1 MQTIQLYIEGQR
13 VDMFKDE
20 SVSLTQS
27 IQNIRDIAKIFTD
40 FSKTFTLPA
49 SKTNNKIFKHYYNF
63 HIQNGFDARTKKNA
77 TIELNHL
84 PFRDGK
90 IKLEG
95 VDLKNGV
102 PYAYRITFFGS
113 TVTLKDLLGEDKLNA
128 LNSLNTLNETYSPTE
143 IESGLKR
150 NPSTNDVVVP
160 LITHTKR
167 LFYDSTTGHSHDT
180 QYTGNLYYDS
190 GVGAGHEHGVAWS
203 ELKYALRVHKIV
215 EAIQS
220 RYGIT
225 FSDDF
230 FADTNERYYNLFMW
244 LHRKKGDVISG
255 TQIESY
261 SKLVDGW
268 TTSYDDI
275 LDMINPSTA
284 YIQSFVPV
292 ENIRNFEL
300 TLIRVTSEPYDIQI
314 FRNGIEVYSES
325 SITATT
331 RVIDVSPYAQANS
344 YYTVVLNYSTSITF
358 ANITWFLRYVEPI
371 GDVITVEY
379 STGSFSV
386 ATVFEFIITE
396 QIPDIKV
403 IDFLTGLFK
412 MFNLTA
418 YVEKNTGIIKVL
430 PLNEFYANYNSYDIS
445 KYIVSDSSSVNVS
458 LPYREISFSYEDTNT
473 FLAKTHDQL
482 FGLEWAKTE
491 YTQVPDDGSQIDGE
505 LYDVKLPFSH
515 LKYERLY
522 DLNDST
528 LTTIQWGW
536 FADDNQ
542 DAYIGKPLLFYPV
555 LNAIQD
561 NGVAE
566 GISFVDAVDSDGT
579 YTSHK
584 EITESIVMPS
594 NAVSF
599 ANDVNTANINFKA
612 EQNEY
617 RFNTYTNTL
626 FKEYYQNY
634 IISVFN
640 EKNRLTK
647 VTAYLPLRI
656 LLNYTLADRFIIN
669 GNSYKINSINTNLE
683 TGKSEL
689 ELLND
694 L

>member
-1 MQTIQLYIEGQR
+1 MQTIELYIEGQR

-27 IQNIRDIAKIFTD
+27 IQNVRDISKIFTD
-40 FSKTFTLPA
+40 FSRTFNLPA

-63 HIQNGFDARTKKNA
+63 SIENGFDGRTKKDA
-77 TIELNHL
+77 LIQLNHL

-95 VDLKNGV
+95 VDLKNNV
-102 PYAYRITFFGS
+102 PYTYKITFFGS
-113 TVTLKDLLGEDKLNA
+113 TVTLKDLVGEDKLNA

-143 IESGLKR
+143 IEAGLKR
-150 NPSTNDVVVP
+150 DPSTNDVVVP

-167 LFYDSTTGHSHDT
+167 LFYDSVSHNSNN
-180 QYTGNLYYDS
+180 GNLYYHT
-190 GVGAGHEHGVAWS
+190 GGGTNLHGVAWS
-203 ELKYALRVHKIV
+203 ELKYALRVHNII
-215 EAIQS
+215 EAIQT

-230 FADTNERYYNLFMW
+230 FVDTNDRYHKLFMW

-255 TQIESY
+255 TQIETY

-268 TTSYDDI
+268 TPAFGSV
-275 LDMINPSTA
+275 LDMINSSTA
-284 YIQSFVPV
+284 YIQNFVPTEYIDV
-292 ENIRNFEL
+292 FEL
-300 TLIRVTSEPYDIQI
+300 RLERVTSAPYGVQI
-314 FRNGIEVYSES
+314 FRNGVEVYSES
-325 SITATT
+325 DITATT
-331 RVIDVSPYAQANS
+331 RAIDLIPYAQANAE
-344 YYTVVLNYSTSITF
+344 YTVVLNYSASITF
-358 ANITWFLRYVEPI
+358 TNIKWTLDYTDPDPLEPPTS
-371 GDVITVEY
+371 DVY
-379 STGSFSV
+379 STGTFSV

-418 YVEKNTGIIKVL
+418 YIERNTNIIKVL

-458 LPYREISFSYEDTNT
+458 LPYREVSFSYEDTNT

-482 FGLEWAKTE
+482 FSQEWAKAEYVRTE
-491 YTQVPDDGSQIDGE
+491 ADSEDLPIQGKIDGE
-505 LYDVKLPFSH
+505 LYDIKLPFSH
-515 LKYERLY
+515 MQYERLY
-522 DLNDST
+522 DVADET

-536 FADDNQ
+536 FVDNNQ
-542 DAYIGKPLLFYPV
+542 DSYIGKPLLFYPV

-566 GISFVDAVDSDGT
+566 EISFVDAVDTDGT
-579 YTSHK
+579 YSSHL
-584 EITESIVMPS
+584 EITGSIVMPS

-599 ANDVNTANINFKA
+599 VDNVNTANINFKA

-617 RFNTYTNTL
+617 RFSTYTNTL
-626 FKEYYQNY
+626 FKEYYQDY
-634 IISVFN
+634 IVSVFN

-647 VTAYLPLRI
+647 VTVYLPLSI
-656 LLNYTLADRFIIN
+656 LLNYTLADRFVIN
-669 GNSYKINSINTNLE
+669 
-683 TGKSEL
+683 
-689 ELLND
+689 
-694 L
+694 

>member
-1 MQTIQLYIEGQR
+1 MQNIQLYIEGQR
-13 VDMFKDE
+13 LELFKDE

-27 IQNIRDIAKIFTD
+27 IQNVRDIAKIFAD
-40 FSKTFTLPA
+40 FSKTFSAPA
-49 SKTNNKIFKHYYNF
+49 TKTNNKIFKHYYNF
-63 HIQNGFDARTKKNA
+63 SIENGFDGRTKKDA
-77 TIELNHL
+77 LIELNHL

-95 VDLKNGV
+95 VDLKNNV
-102 PYAYRITFFGS
+102 PYTYKITFFGS
-113 TVTLKDLLGEDKLNA
+113 TVTLKDLVGEDKLNA
-128 LNSLNTLNETYSPTE
+128 LNSLNALNETYSPTE
-143 IESGLKR
+143 VEAGLKR
-150 NPSTNDVVVP
+150 DPSTNDVVVP

-167 LFYDSTTGHSHDT
+167 LFYDSVNHSNNN
-180 QYTGNLYYDS
+180 GNLYYHT
-190 GVGAGHEHGVAWS
+190 GGGTNLHGVAWS
-203 ELKYALRVHKIV
+203 ELKYALRVHNII
-215 EAIQS
+215 EAIQT

-230 FADTNERYYNLFMW
+230 FVDTNDRYHKLFMW

-255 TQIESY
+255 TQIETY

-268 TTSYDDI
+268 TPAFGSV
-275 LDMINPSTA
+275 LDMINSSTA
-284 YIQSFVPV
+284 YIQNFVPTEYIDV
-292 ENIRNFEL
+292 FEL
-300 TLIRVTSEPYDIQI
+300 RLERVTSAPYGVQI
-314 FRNGIEVYSES
+314 FRNGVEVYSES
-325 SITATT
+325 DITATT
-331 RVIDVSPYAQANS
+331 RAIDLISYAQANAE
-344 YYTVVLNYSTSITF
+344 YTVVLSYSASITF
-358 ANITWFLRYVEPI
+358 TNIKWTLDYTDPDPLEPPTS
-371 GDVITVEY
+371 DVY
-379 STGSFSV
+379 STGTFSV

-418 YVEKNTGIIKVL
+418 YIERNTNIIKVL

-458 LPYREISFSYEDTNT
+458 LPYREVSFSYEDTNT

-482 FGLEWAKTE
+482 FGQEWAKEQYTE
-491 YTQVPDDGSQIDGE
+491 VPTEGKIDGE
-505 LYDVKLPFSH
+505 LYDIKLPFSH

-522 DLNDST
+522 DVADES

-536 FADDNQ
+536 FVDDNQ
-542 DAYIGKPLLFYPV
+542 DSYIGKPLLFYPV

-566 GISFVDAVDSDGT
+566 GISFVDSVDTDGT
-579 YTSHK
+579 YSSNL
-584 EITESIVMPS
+584 EITSSIVMPS

-599 ANDVNTANINFKA
+599 VDNVNTENINFKA

-617 RFNTYTNTL
+617 RFGTYTNTL

-634 IISVFN
+634 IVSVFN
-640 EKNRLTK
+640 NSNRLTK
-647 VTAYLPLRI
+647 VTVYLPLSI

-669 GNSYKINSINTNLE
+669 GNSYKINSITTNLE
-683 TGKSEL
+683 NGKSEL
-689 ELLND
+689 ELLNEV
-694 L
+694 

>member
-1 MQTIQLYIEGQR
+1 MQNIQLYIEGQR
-13 VDMFKDE
+13 LELFKDE

-27 IQNIRDIAKIFTD
+27 IQNVRDIAKIFTD

-63 HIQNGFDARTKKNA
+63 SIENGFDGRTKKDA
-77 TIELNHL
+77 LIELNNL

-95 VDLKNGV
+95 VDLKNNV
-102 PYAYRITFFGS
+102 PYAYKITFFGS
-113 TVTLKDLLGEDKLNA
+113 TVTLKDLLGEDKLSA
-128 LNSLNTLNETYSPTE
+128 LNSLNTLNETYSPLE
-143 IESGLKR
+143 IELGLKR
-150 NPSTNDVVVP
+150 DPSTNDVVVP

-167 LFYDSTTGHSHDT
+167 LFYDSVTHNNNN
-180 QYTGNLYYDS
+180 GNLYYHT
-190 GVGAGHEHGVAWS
+190 GGGTNLHGVAWS
-203 ELKYALRVHKIV
+203 ELKYALRVHNII
-215 EAIQS
+215 EAIQT

-230 FADTNERYYNLFMW
+230 FVDTNDRYHKLFMW
-244 LHRKKGDVISG
+244 LHRKKGNVTSG
-255 TQIESY
+255 TQIETY

-268 TTSYDDI
+268 TAASGNV
-275 LDMINPSTA
+275 LDMLDSSTA
-284 YIQSFVPV
+284 YI
-292 ENIRNFEL
+292 RNSVNTSYIGFFYL
-300 TLIRVTSEPYDIQI
+300 TLDRVTSAPYGVQV
-314 FRNGIEVYSES
+314 FRNGVEIYSES
-325 SITATT
+325 GITATLKN
-331 RVIDVSPYAQANS
+331 ISLFDYKQAGAE
-344 YYTVVLNYSTSITF
+344 YTVVLNYSTSITF
-358 ANITWFLRYVEPI
+358 NYIQWYLSYTIPFVPPI
-371 GDVITVEY
+371 IDQY
-379 STGSFSV
+379 STSPFSV

-418 YVEKNTGIIKVL
+418 YIERNTNIIKVL
-430 PLNEFYANYNSYDIS
+430 TLNEFYANYNSYDIS

-458 LPYREISFSYEDTNT
+458 LPYREVSFSYEDTNT

-482 FGLEWAKTE
+482 FGQEWAKEQYTE
-491 YTQVPDDGSQIDGE
+491 VPTEGKIDGE
-505 LYDVKLPFSH
+505 LYDIKLPFSH

-522 DLNDST
+522 DVDDES

-536 FADDNQ
+536 FVDDNQ
-542 DAYIGKPLLFYPV
+542 DSYIGKPLLFYPV

-566 GISFVDAVDSDGT
+566 EISFVDAVDTDGT
-579 YTSHK
+579 YSSHIP
-584 EITESIVMPS
+584 ITGSIVMPS

-599 ANDVNTANINFKA
+599 VDNVNTANINFKA

-617 RFNTYTNTL
+617 RFGTYTNTL

-634 IISVFN
+634 IVSVFN
-640 EKNRLTK
+640 NSNRLTK
-647 VTAYLPLRI
+647 VTIYLPLSI

-669 GNSYKINSINTNLE
+669 GNSYKINSITTNLE
-683 TGKSEL
+683 NGKSEL

>member
-27 IQNIRDIAKIFTD
+27 IQNVKDISKIFTD
-40 FSKTFTLPA
+40 FSRTFTLPA

-63 HIQNGFDARTKKNA
+63 SIQNGFDGRTKKNA

-95 VDLKNGV
+95 VDLKNNV
-102 PYAYRITFFGS
+102 PYSYKITFFGS

-128 LNSLNTLNETYSPTE
+128 LNSLNALNETYSPSE
-143 IESGLKR
+143 IEAGLKR
-150 NPSTNDVVVP
+150 DPSTNDVVVP

-167 LFYDSTTGHSHDT
+167 LFYDSVTHNNND
-180 QYTGNLYYDS
+180 GNLYYHMGGGS
-190 GVGAGHEHGVAWS
+190 NLHGVAWS

-215 EAIQS
+215 EAIQNNTK
-220 RYGIT
+220 YNIT

-230 FADTNERYYNLFMW
+230 FVDTNERYYNLFMW

-255 TQIESY
+255 TQIETY

-268 TTSYDDI
+268 TAANGSV
-275 LDMINPSTA
+275 LDMLDSSTA
-284 YIQSFVPV
+284 YIQNFVPIEYIDV
-292 ENIRNFEL
+292 FEL
-300 TLIRVTSEPYDIQI
+300 RLERVTSAPYGIQI
-314 FRNGIEVYSES
+314 FRNGVEVYSES
-325 SITATT
+325 DITLTT
-331 RVIDVSPYAQANS
+331 RAIDLMPYAQANAE
-344 YYTVVLNYSTSITF
+344 YTVVLSYAASITF
-358 ANITWFLRYVEPI
+358 TNIKWTLDYTDPDPLEPPTS
-371 GDVITVEY
+371 DVY
-379 STGSFSV
+379 STGTFSV

-418 YVEKNTGIIKVL
+418 YIERNTNIIKVL
-430 PLNEFYANYNSYDIS
+430 PLNEFYANSSSYDIS

-458 LPYREISFSYEDTNT
+458 LPYRDVSFSYEDTNT
-473 FLAKTHDQL
+473 FLAKTHNQL
-482 FGLEWAKTE
+482 FGQEWAKAETKQE
-491 YTQVPDDGSQIDGE
+491 LNESLEIDGE
-505 LYDVKLPFSH
+505 LYDIKLPFSH

-522 DLNDST
+522 DVADET

-536 FADDNQ
+536 FVDDNQ
-542 DAYIGKPLLFYPV
+542 DSYIGKPLLFYPV

-566 GISFVDAVDSDGT
+566 GISFVDAVDTDGT
-579 YTSHK
+579 YSSHK
-584 EITESIVMPS
+584 QITGNIVMPS

-599 ANDVNTANINFKA
+599 VDNVNTANINFKA
-612 EQNEY
+612 EKNEY
-617 RFNTYTNTL
+617 RFGVYTNTL

-634 IISVFN
+634 ITSVFN
-640 EKNRLTK
+640 ESNRLTK
-647 VTAYLPLRI
+647 LTAYLPLSI

-669 GNSYKINSINTNLE
+669 GNSYKINSITTNLE

>member
-1 MQTIQLYIEGQR
+1 
-13 VDMFKDE
+13 
-20 SVSLTQS
+20 
-27 IQNIRDIAKIFTD
+27 
-40 FSKTFTLPA
+40 
-49 SKTNNKIFKHYYNF
+49 
-63 HIQNGFDARTKKNA
+63 
-77 TIELNHL
+77 
-84 PFRDGK
+84 
-90 IKLEG
+90 
-95 VDLKNGV
+95 
-102 PYAYRITFFGS
+102 
-113 TVTLKDLLGEDKLNA
+113 
-128 LNSLNTLNETYSPTE
+128 
-143 IESGLKR
+143 
-150 NPSTNDVVVP
+150 
-160 LITHTKR
+160 
-167 LFYDSTTGHSHDT
+167 LFYDSTTGHSHDS

-190 GVGAGHEHGVAWS
+190 GSGHQHGVAWS
-203 ELKYALRVHKIV
+203 ELKYALRVHNIV

-220 RYGIT
+220 KYGIT

-230 FADTNERYYNLFMW
+230 FVDTNERYYNLFMW
-244 LHRKKGDVISG
+244 LHRKKGDVSSG
-255 TQIESY
+255 AQIESY

-268 TTSYDDI
+268 TEDFGSVLDI
-275 LDMINPSTA
+275 LDSSTA
-284 YIQSFVPV
+284 YIQNFVPTQY
-292 ENIRNFEL
+292 IAIFEL
-300 TLIRVTSEPYDIQI
+300 RLERVTSAPYGIQI
-314 FRNGIEVYSES
+314 FRNGVEVYSES
-325 SITATT
+325 DITATT
-331 RVIDVSPYAQANS
+331 RAIGLTPYAQANS
-344 YYTVVLNYSTSITF
+344 EYTVVLNYAASITF
-358 ANITWFLRYVEPI
+358 TNIKWTLDYTDPDPLEPPTS
-371 GDVITVEY
+371 DVY
-379 STGSFSV
+379 STGTFSV

-396 QIPDIKV
+396 QIPDIKI

-418 YVEKNTGIIKVL
+418 YVENNTNIIKVL
-430 PLNEFYANYNSYDIS
+430 PLNEFYANHNSYDIS

-458 LPYREISFSYEDTNT
+458 LPYREVSFSYEDTNT

-482 FGLEWAKTE
+482 FSQEWAKE
-491 YTQVPDDGSQIDGE
+491 NYIEIPADGNQIDGE
-505 LYDVKLPFSH
+505 LYDIKLPFSH

-522 DLNDST
+522 DVADET

-536 FADDNQ
+536 FVDDNQ
-542 DAYIGKPLLFYPV
+542 DSYIGKPLLFYPV
-555 LNAIQD
+555 LNAIED
-561 NGVAE
+561 NGVAD
-566 GISFVDAVDSDGT
+566 GISFVDAVDTDGT

-584 EITESIVMPS
+584 EITGSIVMPS

-647 VTAYLPLRI
+647 VTAYLPLSI

>member
-13 VDMFKDE
+13 LELFKDE

-27 IQNIRDIAKIFTD
+27 IQNVRDIAKIFTD

-63 HIQNGFDARTKKNA
+63 NIENGFDGRTKKDA
-77 TIELNHL
+77 LIELNYL
-84 PFRDGK
+84 PFREGK

-95 VDLKNGV
+95 VDLKNNV

-128 LNSLNTLNETYSPTE
+128 LNSLNALNETYSPSE
-143 IESGLKR
+143 IELGLKR
-150 NPSTNDVVVP
+150 DPSTNDVIVP

-167 LFYDSTTGHSHDT
+167 LFYDSVTHNDDD
-180 QYTGNLYYDS
+180 GNLYYHT
-190 GVGAGHEHGVAWS
+190 GGGGNNLHGVAWS
-203 ELKYALRVHKIV
+203 ELKYALRVHNIV
-215 EAIQS
+215 EAIQT

-225 FSDDF
+225 FSNDF
-230 FADTNERYYNLFMW
+230 FVDTNDRYHKLFMW

-255 TQIESY
+255 TQIETY

-268 TTSYDDI
+268 TAANGSV
-275 LDMINPSTA
+275 LDMLDSSTA
-284 YIQSFVPV
+284 YIQNFVPIEYIDV
-292 ENIRNFEL
+292 FEL
-300 TLIRVTSEPYDIQI
+300 RLERVTSAPYGIQI
-314 FRNGIEVYSES
+314 FRNGVEVYSES
-325 SITATT
+325 DITLTT
-331 RVIDVSPYAQANS
+331 RAIDLMPYAQANAE
-344 YYTVVLNYSTSITF
+344 YTVVLSYAASITF
-358 ANITWFLRYVEPI
+358 TNIKWTLDYTDPDPLEPPTS
-371 GDVITVEY
+371 DVY
-379 STGSFSV
+379 STGTFSV

-418 YVEKNTGIIKVL
+418 YIERNTNIIKVL

-458 LPYREISFSYEDTNT
+458 LPYRDVSFSYEDTNT
-473 FLAKTHDQL
+473 FLAKTHNQL
-482 FGLEWAKTE
+482 FGQEWAKAETKQE
-491 YTQVPDDGSQIDGE
+491 LNESLEIDGE
-505 LYDVKLPFSH
+505 LYDIKLPFSH

-522 DLNDST
+522 DVADET

-536 FADDNQ
+536 FVDDNQ
-542 DAYIGKPLLFYPV
+542 DSYIGKPLLFYPV

-566 GISFVDAVDSDGT
+566 QISFVDAVDTDGT
-579 YTSHK
+579 YSSHLP
-584 EITESIVMPS
+584 ITGSIVMPS

-599 ANDVNTANINFKA
+599 VDNVNTANINFKS
-612 EQNEY
+612 EKNEY
-617 RFNTYTNTL
+617 RFGVYTNTL

-634 IISVFN
+634 ITSVFN
-640 EKNRLTK
+640 ESNRLTK
-647 VTAYLPLRI
+647 LTAYLPLSI

-669 GNSYKINSINTNLE
+669 GNSYKINSITTNLE

>member
-1 MQTIQLYIEGQR
+1 MQTIELYIEGQR

-20 SVSLTQS
+20 SVSLTQT
-27 IQNIRDIAKIFTD
+27 IQNVKDISKIFTD

-63 HIQNGFDARTKKNA
+63 DILNGFDGRTKKDA
-77 TIELNHL
+77 TIELNNL
-84 PFRDGK
+84 NFRDGK

-95 VDLKNGV
+95 VDLKNNV
-102 PYAYRITFFGS
+102 PYTYKITFFGS
-113 TVTLKDLLGEDKLNA
+113 TVTLKDLVGEDKLNA
-128 LNSLNTLNETYSPTE
+128 LNSLNALNETYSPTE
-143 IESGLKR
+143 IEAGLKR

-160 LITHTKR
+160 LITHSKR
-167 LFYDSTTGHSHDT
+167 LFYDSSSGHSHGDL
-180 QYTGNLYYDS
+180 YSGNLYYQS
-190 GVGAGHEHGVAWS
+190 GTGHEHGVAWS
-203 ELKYALRVHKIV
+203 ELKYALRVHNII
-215 EAIQS
+215 EAIES
-220 RYGIT
+220 RYGIN

-230 FADTNERYYNLFMW
+230 FVDTNDRYHKLFMW

-255 TQIESY
+255 TQIETY

-268 TTSYDDI
+268 TTAYGNV
-275 LDMINPSTA
+275 LDMINSSTA
-284 YIQSFVPV
+284 YIQNFVPV
-292 ENIRNFEL
+292 ENITDFDL
-300 TLIRVTSEPYDIQI
+300 TLTRTTSAPYGIQI
-314 FRNGIEVYSES
+314 FRNGVEVYSES
-325 SITATT
+325 GITATT
-331 RVIDVSPYAQANS
+331 RVIDVLPYAQQDS
-344 YYTVVLNYSTSITF
+344 EYTVVLNYSTSITF
-358 ANITWFLRYVEPI
+358 TNINWFLRYDEEI
-371 GDVITVEY
+371 GVVTDVY
-379 STGSFSV
+379 STGSFNV

-396 QIPDIKV
+396 QIPDIKI

-418 YVEKNTGIIKVL
+418 YIERNTNIIKVL

-458 LPYREISFSYEDTNT
+458 LPYREVSFSYEDTNT

-482 FGLEWAKTE
+482 FGQEWAKEQYTE
-491 YTQVPDDGSQIDGE
+491 VPTEGKIDGE
-505 LYDVKLPFSH
+505 LYDIKLPFSH

-522 DLNDST
+522 DVADES

-536 FADDNQ
+536 FVNDNQ

-566 GISFVDAVDSDGT
+566 GISFVDAVNSDGT

-584 EITESIVMPS
+584 EITGSIVMPS

-599 ANDVNTANINFKA
+599 VDNVNTANINFKA

-617 RFNTYTNTL
+617 RFSTYTNTL
-626 FKEYYQNY
+626 FKEYYQDY
-634 IISVFN
+634 IVSVFN
-640 EKNRLTK
+640 PTNRLTK

-656 LLNYTLADRFIIN
+656 LLNYSLADRFIIKN
-669 GNSYKINSINTNLE
+669 NKYKINSIQTNLI
-683 TGKSEL
+683 TGKCQL

>member
-1 MQTIQLYIEGQR
+1 MQTIELYIQGQR
-13 VDMFKDE
+13 VELFKDE

-27 IQNIRDIAKIFTD
+27 IQNVKDISKIFTD
-40 FSKTFTLPA
+40 FSKSFTVPA

-63 HIQNGFDARTKKNA
+63 NIENGFDGRTKKDA
-77 TIELNHL
+77 LIELNHL

-95 VDLKNGV
+95 VDLKNNV
-102 PYAYRITFFGS
+102 PYTYKITFFGS
-113 TVTLKDLLGEDKLNA
+113 TVTLKDLVGEDKLNA
-128 LNSLNTLNETYSPTE
+128 LNSLNALNETYSPTE
-143 IESGLKR
+143 VEAGLKR
-150 NPSTNDVVVP
+150 DPSTNDVVVP

-167 LFYDSTTGHSHDT
+167 LFYDSVSHNNNN
-180 QYTGNLYYDS
+180 GNLYYHT
-190 GVGAGHEHGVAWS
+190 GGGTNLHGVAWS
-203 ELKYALRVHKIV
+203 ELKYALRVHNII
-215 EAIQS
+215 EAIQT

-230 FADTNERYYNLFMW
+230 FVDTNDRYHKLFMW
-244 LHRKKGDVISG
+244 LHRKKGNVTSG
-255 TQIESY
+255 TQIETY

-268 TTSYDDI
+268 TAASGNV
-275 LDMINPSTA
+275 LDMLDSSTA
-284 YIQSFVPV
+284 YIQNFVPTEYIDV
-292 ENIRNFEL
+292 FEL
-300 TLIRVTSEPYDIQI
+300 RLERVTSAPYGVQI
-314 FRNGIEVYSES
+314 FRNGVEVYSES
-325 SITATT
+325 DITATT
-331 RVIDVSPYAQANS
+331 RAIDLISYAQANAE
-344 YYTVVLNYSTSITF
+344 YTVVLSYSASITF
-358 ANITWFLRYVEPI
+358 TNIEWTLDYTDPDELEPPTS
-371 GDVITVEY
+371 DVY
-379 STGSFSV
+379 STGTFSV

-418 YVEKNTGIIKVL
+418 YIERNTNIIKVL

-458 LPYREISFSYEDTNT
+458 LPYREVSFSYEDTNT

-482 FGLEWAKTE
+482 FGQEWAKEQYTE
-491 YTQVPDDGSQIDGE
+491 VPTEGKIDGE
-505 LYDVKLPFSH
+505 LYDIKLPFSH

-522 DLNDST
+522 DVADES

-536 FADDNQ
+536 FVDDNQ
-542 DAYIGKPLLFYPV
+542 DSYIGKPLLFYPV

-566 GISFVDAVDSDGT
+566 QISFVDAVNSDGT
-579 YTSHK
+579 YASHLP
-584 EITESIVMPS
+584 ITGSIVMPS

-599 ANDVNTANINFKA
+599 VDNVNTANINFKA

-617 RFNTYTNTL
+617 RFGTYTNTL

-634 IISVFN
+634 IVSVFN
-640 EKNRLTK
+640 DSNRLTK
-647 VTAYLPLRI
+647 VTVYLPLSI

-669 GNSYKINSINTNLE
+669 GNSYKINSITTNLE
-683 TGKSEL
+683 NGKSEL

>member
-27 IQNIRDIAKIFTD
+27 IQNVRDISKIFTD
-40 FSKTFTLPA
+40 FSRTFTLPA

-63 HIQNGFDARTKKNA
+63 SIQNGFDGRTKKDA
-77 TIELNHL
+77 LIELNHL

-95 VDLKNGV
+95 VDLKNNV
-102 PYAYRITFFGS
+102 PYSYKITFFGS

-128 LNSLNTLNETYSPTE
+128 LNSLNALNETYSPSE
-143 IESGLKR
+143 IEAGLKR
-150 NPSTNDVVVP
+150 DPSTNDVVVP

-167 LFYDSTTGHSHDT
+167 LFYDSVTHNNND
-180 QYTGNLYYDS
+180 GNLYYHMGGGS
-190 GVGAGHEHGVAWS
+190 NLHGVAWS
-203 ELKYALRVHKIV
+203 ELKYALRVHNIV
-215 EAIQS
+215 EEIQT

-230 FADTNERYYNLFMW
+230 FVDTNDRYHKLFMW

-255 TQIESY
+255 TQIETY

-268 TTSYDDI
+268 TASNGNV
-275 LDMINPSTA
+275 LDMLNSSTA
-284 YIQSFVPV
+284 YIQNFTPI
-292 ENIRNFEL
+292 ERIDKFEL
-300 TLIRVTSEPYDIQI
+300 RLERVTSAPYGIQI
-314 FRNGIEVYSES
+314 FRNGVEVYSES
-325 SITATT
+325 DITLTT
-331 RVIDVSPYAQANS
+331 RVIDLMPYAQANS
-344 YYTVVLNYSTSITF
+344 EYTVVLSYAASITF
-358 ANITWFLRYVEPI
+358 TDIIWTLDFLD
-371 GDVITVEY
+371 GDPLDPPVTDTY

-418 YVEKNTGIIKVL
+418 YIERNTNIIKVL
-430 PLNEFYANYNSYDIS
+430 PLNEFYANSNPPYDIS

-458 LPYREISFSYEDTNT
+458 LPYRDVSFSYEDTNT
-473 FLAKTHDQL
+473 FLAKTHNQL
-482 FGLEWAKTE
+482 FGQEWAKAETKQE
-491 YTQVPDDGSQIDGE
+491 LNESLEIDGE
-505 LYDVKLPFSH
+505 LYDIKLPFSH

-522 DLNDST
+522 DVADET

-536 FADDNQ
+536 FVDDNQ
-542 DAYIGKPLLFYPV
+542 DSYIGKPLLFYPV

-566 GISFVDAVDSDGT
+566 GISFVDAVDTDGT
-579 YTSHK
+579 YSSHK
-584 EITESIVMPS
+584 QITGSIVMPS

-599 ANDVNTANINFKA
+599 VDNVNTANINFKA
-612 EQNEY
+612 EKNEY
-617 RFNTYTNTL
+617 RFGVYTNTL

-634 IISVFN
+634 ITSVFN
-640 EKNRLTK
+640 QSNRLTK
-647 VTAYLPLRI
+647 LTAYLPLSI

>member
-1 MQTIQLYIEGQR
+1 MQTIELYIEGQR

-27 IQNIRDIAKIFTD
+27 IQNVKDISKIFTD
-40 FSKTFTLPA
+40 FSRTFTLPA

-63 HIQNGFDARTKKNA
+63 SIENGFDGRTKKDA
-77 TIELNHL
+77 LIELNHL

-95 VDLKNGV
+95 VDLKNNV
-102 PYAYRITFFGS
+102 PYTYRITFFGS
-113 TVTLKDLLGEDKLNA
+113 TVTLKDLVGEDKLNA
-128 LNSLNTLNETYSPTE
+128 LNSLNALNETYSPAE
-143 IESGLKR
+143 VEAGLKR
-150 NPSTNDVVVP
+150 DPSTNDVVVP

-167 LFYDSTTGHSHDT
+167 LFYDSVSHNNNN
-180 QYTGNLYYDS
+180 GNLYYHT
-190 GVGAGHEHGVAWS
+190 GGGTNLHGVAWS
-203 ELKYALRVHKIV
+203 ELKYALRVHNII
-215 EAIQS
+215 EAIQTK
-220 RYGIT
+220 YGIT

-230 FADTNERYYNLFMW
+230 FVDTNDRYHKLFMW

-255 TQIESY
+255 TQIETY

-268 TTSYDDI
+268 TPAFGSV
-275 LDMINPSTA
+275 LDMINSSTA
-284 YIQSFVPV
+284 YIQNFVPTEYIDV
-292 ENIRNFEL
+292 FEL
-300 TLIRVTSEPYDIQI
+300 RLERVTSAPYGVQI
-314 FRNGIEVYSES
+314 FRNGVEVYSES
-325 SITATT
+325 DITATT
-331 RVIDVSPYAQANS
+331 RAIDLISYAQANAE
-344 YYTVVLNYSTSITF
+344 YTVVLSYSASITF
-358 ANITWFLRYVEPI
+358 TNIKWTLDYTDPDPLEPPTS
-371 GDVITVEY
+371 DVY
-379 STGSFSV
+379 STGTFSV

-396 QIPDIKV
+396 QISDIKV

-418 YVEKNTGIIKVL
+418 YIERNTNIIKVL
-430 PLNEFYANYNSYDIS
+430 PLNEFYVNYNSYDIS

-458 LPYREISFSYEDTNT
+458 LPYREVSFSYEDTNT

-482 FGLEWAKTE
+482 FGQEWAKEQYTE
-491 YTQVPDDGSQIDGE
+491 VPTEGKIDGE
-505 LYDVKLPFSH
+505 LYDIKLPFSH

-522 DLNDST
+522 DVADES

-536 FADDNQ
+536 FVDDNQ
-542 DAYIGKPLLFYPV
+542 DSYIGKPLLFYPV

-566 GISFVDAVDSDGT
+566 GISFVDSVDTDGT
-579 YTSHK
+579 YSSHL
-584 EITESIVMPS
+584 EITSSIVMPS

-599 ANDVNTANINFKA
+599 VDNVNTANINFKA

-617 RFNTYTNTL
+617 RFGTYTNTL

-634 IISVFN
+634 IVSVFN
-640 EKNRLTK
+640 NSNRLTK
-647 VTAYLPLRI
+647 VTIYLPLSI

-669 GNSYKINSINTNLE
+669 GNSYKINSITTNLE
-683 TGKSEL
+683 NGKSEL

>member
-1 MQTIQLYIEGQR
+1 MQTIELYIEGQR

-27 IQNIRDIAKIFTD
+27 IQNVKDISKIFTD
-40 FSKTFTLPA
+40 FSRTFTLPA

-63 HIQNGFDARTKKNA
+63 SIQNGFDGRTKKDA
-77 TIELNHL
+77 LIELNHL

-95 VDLKNGV
+95 VDLKNNV
-102 PYAYRITFFGS
+102 PYTYKITFFGS
-113 TVTLKDLLGEDKLNA
+113 TVTLKDLVGEDKLNA
-128 LNSLNTLNETYSPTE
+128 LNSLNALNETYSPTE
-143 IESGLKR
+143 VEAGLKR

-167 LFYDSTTGHSHDT
+167 LFYDSVSHNNNN
-180 QYTGNLYYDS
+180 GNLYYHT
-190 GVGAGHEHGVAWS
+190 GGGTNLHGVAWS
-203 ELKYALRVHKIV
+203 ELKYALRVHNII
-215 EAIQS
+215 EAIQT

-230 FADTNERYYNLFMW
+230 FVDTNDRYHKLFMW

-255 TQIESY
+255 TQIETY

-268 TTSYDDI
+268 TAASGNV
-275 LDMINPSTA
+275 LDMLDSSTA
-284 YIQSFVPV
+284 YIQNFVPTEYIDV
-292 ENIRNFEL
+292 FEL
-300 TLIRVTSEPYDIQI
+300 RLERVTSAPYGVQI
-314 FRNGIEVYSES
+314 FRNGVEVYSES
-325 SITATT
+325 DITATT
-331 RVIDVSPYAQANS
+331 RAIDLISYAQANAE
-344 YYTVVLNYSTSITF
+344 YTVVLSYSASITF
-358 ANITWFLRYVEPI
+358 TNIEWTLDYTDPDPLEPPTS
-371 GDVITVEY
+371 DVY
-379 STGSFSV
+379 STGTFSV

-418 YVEKNTGIIKVL
+418 YIERNTNIIKVL

-458 LPYREISFSYEDTNT
+458 LPYREVSFSYEDTNT

-482 FGLEWAKTE
+482 FGQEWAKEQYTE
-491 YTQVPDDGSQIDGE
+491 VPTEGKIDGE
-505 LYDVKLPFSH
+505 LYDIKLPFSH

-522 DLNDST
+522 DVADES

-536 FADDNQ
+536 FVDDNQ
-542 DAYIGKPLLFYPV
+542 DSYIGKPLLFYPV
-555 LNAIQD
+555 LNAIED

-566 GISFVDAVDSDGT
+566 QISFVDAVNSDGT
-579 YTSHK
+579 YSSHL
-584 EITESIVMPS
+584 EITGSIVMPS

-599 ANDVNTANINFKA
+599 VDNVNTANINFKA

-617 RFNTYTNTL
+617 RFGTYTNTL

-634 IISVFN
+634 IVSVFN
-640 EKNRLTK
+640 NSNRLTK
-647 VTAYLPLRI
+647 VTIYLPLSI

-669 GNSYKINSINTNLE
+669 GNSYKINSITTNLE
-683 TGKSEL
+683 NGKSEL